1 MQYALTANFVEG
13 AVEMVLS
20 DYHTHTKLSFD
31 GECLPEEM
39 VLRAIQLGVKHYAI
53 TDHIEINQ
61 FYDKEYNFPETL
73 SAALEQLPALKEKYS
88 EEITLASGI
97 ELGQPVHNKEL
108 AEKVVSSP
116 QLDFIIGSCHMIR
129 GYDDFYFLDY
139 KEKDPVKLLDTYFE
153 ELLEMAEWG
162 KFDVLGHLTYPLRYI
177 CGDSGIFVDMERYEH
192 IIDEIFRTLI
202 KKGCGIEINT
212 SGLRQKIGV
221 TLPELRYVKRYYD
234 LGGRIITVG
243 SDAHRTEDLGKG
255 TETGIEIARSAGFTE
270 IACYKNRNPIF
281 IKI

>member
-1 MQYALTANFVEG
+1 
-13 AVEMVLS
+13 
-20 DYHTHTKLSFD
+20 
-31 GECLPEEM
+31 
-39 VLRAIQLGVKHYAI
+39 
-53 TDHIEINQ
+53 
-61 FYDKEYNFPETL
+61 
-73 SAALEQLPALKEKYS
+73 
-88 EEITLASGI
+88 
-97 ELGQPVHNKEL
+97 
-108 AEKVVSSP
+108 
-116 QLDFIIGSCHMIR
+116 
-129 GYDDFYFLDY
+129 
-139 KEKDPVKLLDTYFE
+139 
-153 ELLEMAEWG
+153 MAEWG

-177 CGDSGIFVDMERYEH
+177 CGDSGIFVDMERYAH